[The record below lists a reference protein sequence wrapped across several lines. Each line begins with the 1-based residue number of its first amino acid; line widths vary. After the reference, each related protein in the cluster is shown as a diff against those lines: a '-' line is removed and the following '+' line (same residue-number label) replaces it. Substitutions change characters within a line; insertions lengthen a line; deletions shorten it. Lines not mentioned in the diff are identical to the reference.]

1 MKNDFL
7 KIKRLFY
14 CCLKKENTIE
24 FPFYFYIID
33 CWPTSIQFKW
43 QHALSKEEKTNNDN
57 FNSIKCTDADEIL
70 ESLCI
75 DLFALE

>member
-14 CCLKKENTIE
+14 CCLKKKMQSNCLSISTSLTVDQLQSGLNDNTH
-24 FPFYFYIID
+24 F
-33 CWPTSIQFKW
+33 QK
-43 QHALSKEEKTNNDN
+43 KKNTNNDN